1 MRGQVQAS
9 VARLGRTPA
18 RERLA
23 AWVDAR
29 VRKRQSERE
38 RAIVIMAALEQERR
52 RELRMPWGRSR
63 MALPRPPY

>member
-29 VRKRQSERE
+29 VRKRQSELE
-38 RAIVIMAALEQERR
+38 RRIVIMAALQEERR
-52 RELRMPWGRSR
+52 RELRIPWGRAR
-63 MALPRPPY
+63 IPLPRPPY